1 MTASPRR
8 YLAGRFRADAE
19 ALHQRASALGAAP
32 ARGGPP
38 RGGPDAAM
46 STRMAVAC
54 ETVVALVEGVQ
65 AGATEGEG
73 LAALIPVLEARAAA
87 HLAEAPVRAVYVGA
101 ATRVREVL
109 QAAQGGVA
117 TDEDADEATDEDA
130 DEDADEEEARTDG
143 AR

>member
-8 YLAGRFRADAE
+8 DLAGRFRADAE
-19 ALHQRASALGAAP
+19 ALHQRASTLGAAP

-87 HLAEAPVRAVYVGA
+87 HQAEAPVRAVYVGA

-109 QAAQGGVA
+109 QAAQEGA
-117 TDEDADEATDEDA
+117 DADD
-130 DEDADEEEARTDG
+130 DEEEAPPDG

>member
-65 AGATEGEG
+65 AGAAEGEG

-109 QAAQGGVA
+109 QAWQGGA
-117 TDEDADEATDEDA
+117 SGAAEEEDA
-130 DEDADEEEARTDG
+130 DEDDADDDGDLADG

>member
-54 ETVVALVEGVQ
+54 ETVVALVEGVPS
-65 AGATEGEG
+65 GAAEGEG

-109 QAAQGGVA
+109 QAAHGGASGA
-117 TDEDADEATDEDA
+117 TDDDDAEADDADDDDDGALA
-130 DEDADEEEARTDG
+130 DG